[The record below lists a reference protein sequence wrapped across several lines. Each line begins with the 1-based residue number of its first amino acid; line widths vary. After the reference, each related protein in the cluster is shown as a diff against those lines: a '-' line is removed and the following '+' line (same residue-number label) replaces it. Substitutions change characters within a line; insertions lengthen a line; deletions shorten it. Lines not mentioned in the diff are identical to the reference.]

1 MGFLSSDK
9 QVHPMASGVGVASQ
23 VENAILMEDAEGC
36 INLHVISPERIEGM
50 NVESES
56 PTQHAPLGCMLQRVL
71 NPHLPDPLES
81 VFSSPALPSPSLPP
95 QTSFPCMA
103 LSSVSSLEPGNVI
116 GQPPTE
122 TSSSNLG
129 DLIPTLKS
137 LRVSQTWTYGNPLR
151 HSV

>member
-1 MGFLSSDK
+1 
-9 QVHPMASGVGVASQ
+9 MASGVGVASQ

-56 PTQHAPLGCMLQRVL
+56 PTQHA
-71 NPHLPDPLES
+71 
-81 VFSSPALPSPSLPP
+81 
-95 QTSFPCMA
+95 
-103 LSSVSSLEPGNVI
+103 
-116 GQPPTE
+116 QPPTE

-137 LRVSQTWTYGNPLR
+137 L
-151 HSV
+151 